1 MIIDVPLK
9 GTAHAQ
15 GTQRQGNRGI
25 QAQGKAV

>member
-1 MIIDVPLK
+1 MIIEVPLK

-25 QAQGKAV
+25 QTQGEAL

>member
-15 GTQRQGNRGI
+15 GTQRKGNRGI